1 MANKWK
7 YFWQHLLFILLAMAL
22 SALIVYWVVEN
33 KLLYLIPYQ
42 TDSGKNNII
51 TSIVWF
57 FPWLLLNVVVI
68 FLQLLLYLSIGPNI
82 YFIWSLITVIKI
94 WRQQPRT
101 PPAADRLFGIIGAWA
116 VVLLLLLLIGLY
128 YSVTN

>member
-1 MANKWK
+1 MAAKSK
-7 YFWQHLLFILLAMAL
+7 YFRLHLLLIILAMAL

-57 FPWLLLNVVVI
+57 FPWLFLNVVI
-68 FLQLLLYLSIGPNI
+68 ISLQLLLYLSIGPGI
-82 YFIWSLITVIKI
+82 YFIWSLITVIRI

-101 PPAADRLFGIIGAWA
+101 PLAADQLFGIISAWA